1 MTGITPLIP
10 KNEIIERP
18 KNFRPITWLPTIY
31 KTITSII
38 SKQMQKYIDER
49 ILMAKEQKERC
60 RGSKGCKDRYYYQK
74 PYYRNVR
81 AGRKI
86 YNKI

>member
-1 MTGITPLIP
+1 MTGITTLIP
-10 KNEIIERP
+10 ENELIERP
-18 KNFRPITWLPTIY
+18 KNYRPITCLPTIY

-38 SKQMQKYIDER
+38 SKQIQS
-49 ILMAKEQKERC
+49 ILMREFLCLKSRKGAVEDQKDAEI
-60 RGSKGCKDRYYYQK
+60 RYYYQK